1 MEAVEPG
8 FEKFLCQ
15 ASSVEKKEAI
25 RNIVVLKKDTLIIPT
40 GFGKSLLVIFQLLR
54 FVFYS

>member
-25 RNIVVLKKDTLIIPT
+25 RNIVV
-40 GFGKSLLVIFQLLR
+40 
-54 FVFYS
+54 